1 LLLAVVAEAVMKQT
15 PDLILLPGI
24 KARGTK
30 LSGNNLFNLKE
41 IIMKNKILTQVTLGI
56 ATSLLVVGTL
66 NAAVPHTFAKGN
78 KAVAAEVNENF
89 DNLDQRLV
97 VLEGSSPSHTV
108 AVDCSADSMA
118 LKNMSLTPNTT
129 YVLTGM
135 CDGQIVVGAGL
146 GTIRIEGDATGVKD
160 DGIILPAGETDENT
174 VFATIYGTDSVR
186 LNLENLT
193 ISAANYNG
201 ANDLYISA
209 IGSSRGAHV
218 TLTQVDVVGGD
229 KGIGADNT
237 GTVSIFEG
245 VHITGFSIHG
255 INSAHASV
263 VRVFNTVEIVGDSN
277 SDWDSSEAVVAHQG
291 GIIGFSDD
299 GDPLTMHRI
308 KPASGPNISIAN
320 DNTAAVSAFQNGT
333 IRIVDADIT
342 GVLWSGESSTVD
354 IRDSVQGEGYINPY
368 RNSVMRIRN
377 SQVANGDSGTLY
389 SGDFSVLRMDNT
401 TVGNTSGTGQIST
414 YRFGVIDLRGTTDL
428 NNRDI
433 NCSDGRET
441 RIDGSVVNVGAVSC

>member
-1 LLLAVVAEAVMKQT
+1 
-15 PDLILLPGI
+15 
-24 KARGTK
+24 
-30 LSGNNLFNLKE
+30 
-41 IIMKNKILTQVTLGI
+41 MKNKTLTQVTLGI
-56 ATSLLVVGTL
+56 TAVLFSVGSL

-78 KAVAAEVNENF
+78 KAVATEVNENF
-89 DNLDQRLV
+89 DDLDQRISS
-97 VLEGSSPSHTV
+97 LESTATKTV
-108 AVDCSADSMA
+108 AVDCSVNSTA
-118 LKNMSLTPNTT
+118 LKDLTLTPNTT
-129 YVLTGM
+129 YVLTGI

-160 DGIILPAGETDENT
+160 DGITLPTGETDGDT
-174 VFATIYGTDSVR
+174 VFASIYGTDSVR
-186 LNLENLT
+186 LNLKNLT
-193 ISAANYNG
+193 ISAANYNS

-209 IGSSRGAHV
+209 IGSYRGAHV

-229 KGIGADNT
+229 EGVGAGNT

-245 VHITGFSIHG
+245 VHITGFSRHG
-255 INSAHASV
+255 IDSSRASV
-263 VRVFNTVEIVGDSN
+263 IRVFNTVEIVGDIN
-277 SDWDSSEAVVAHQG
+277 SDSDVSEAVVAHQG
-291 GIIGFSDD
+291 GVISFSND
-299 GDPLTMHRI
+299 GNPSTMHNI
-308 KPASGPNISIAN
+308 EPASGPNISIAN

-354 IRDSVQGEGYINPY
+354 IRDSVQGDGYINPY

-389 SGDFSVLRMDNT
+389 SGDFSVLRLDNT
-401 TVGNTSGTGQIST
+401 TVANTSGTGQIST
-414 YRFGVIDLRGTTDL
+414 YRYGVIDLRGTTDL